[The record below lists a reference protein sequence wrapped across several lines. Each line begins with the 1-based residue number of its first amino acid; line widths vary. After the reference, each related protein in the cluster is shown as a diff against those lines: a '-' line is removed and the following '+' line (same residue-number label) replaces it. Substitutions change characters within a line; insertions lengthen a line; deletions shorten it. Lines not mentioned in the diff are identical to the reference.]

1 MKQSLLA
8 IFFTFFSFAVFAQQ
22 NPDANNSAPVN
33 SFQRQSKISIYPNPA
48 TSYISVNQD
57 DNVKQIL
64 FFNLLGRNLKSI
76 NDVVKG
82 QQYDVTDLPN
92 GMYLVQ
98 IIDNT
103 NKILTTQRVSKR

>member
-1 MKQSLLA
+1 MKHTLL
-8 IFFTFFSFAVFAQQ
+8 ILFFTFFAAAAFAQQ
-22 NPDANNSAPVN
+22 SGDNGSTNNPWL
-33 SFQRQSKISIYPNPA
+33 RQNKISIYPNPA
-48 TSYISVNQD
+48 TSYISINQD
-57 DNVKQIL
+57 ENIKQIM
-64 FFNLLGRNLKSI
+64 FFNLLGRNLKTI
-76 NDVVKG
+76 TNVVKG